1 MSMMADPRENPLT
14 EATTVLGGRL
24 AKETVNAVSD
34 EFSRRILAS
43 TLAQGKTVQEIS
55 LEQAVPLSTCYR
67 RAHELMEGGLL
78 VPERIVLTPDGKRFT
93 VFRSA
98 FKKVQIVSDLADTSV
113 SVELNPEVAAKFRQT
128 LFRLSYQ
135 GSERPDKKEHVA
147 RPSASR
153 ASDVDRIPP
162 LTR

>member
-1 MSMMADPRENPLT
+1 MSVMADPRENPLA

-24 AKETVNAVSD
+24 AKETVVAISD

-43 TLAQGKTVQEIS
+43 TLTRGKTVQEIS

-98 FKKVQIVSDLADTSV
+98 FKRVQISSDLAETSV
-113 SVELNPEVAAKFRQT
+113 SVELNQEVAAKFQQM

-135 GSERPDKKEHVA
+135 NASSAEQKERV
-147 RPSASR
+147 SR
-153 ASDVDRIPP
+153 ATRPKDSPTDRLAP